1 MKYEDLDVWKRSYRL
16 AVEIYKE
23 FESCRDFSFKAQITR
38 SALSVPSNIA
48 VGWERYTEQE
58 KHRFLSIAKGSIGEL
73 KTQTLIAIEIDYL
86 TTDVGKMIATEAE
99 EISKMLGALMKNLHI
114 KR

>member
-48 VGWERYTEQE
+48 EGWERYTEQE

-73 KTQTLIAIEIDYL
+73 KTQTLIAIEINYL

>member
-1 MKYEDLDVWKRSYRL
+1 MKFEDLDVWKRSYKL
-16 AVEIYKE
+16 AVQIYKV
-23 FESCRDFSFKAQITR
+23 FAQCRDFGFKDQITK

-48 VGWERYTEQE
+48 EGWERYSEQE

-73 KTQTLIAIEIDYL
+73 KTQTMIAIEIDYL
-86 TTDVGKMIATEAE
+86 PTDVGKIIVAEAE
-99 EISKMLGALMKNLHI
+99 EISKMLGALMKTLHI

>member
-16 AVEIYKE
+16 TVRVYKE
-23 FESCRDFSFKAQITR
+23 FENCRDFSFKAQVTK

-48 VGWERYTEQE
+48 EGWERYSEQE

-73 KTQTLIAIEIDYL
+73 KTQIMIAIEIAYL
-86 TTDVGKMIATEAE
+86 PVDIGKKIASEAE
-99 EISKMLGALMKNLHI
+99 EISKMLGGLMKNLNV

>member
-48 VGWERYTEQE
+48 EGWERYAEQE

-86 TTDVGKMIATEAE
+86 TPDVGKMIATEAE

>member
-48 VGWERYTEQE
+48 EGWERYTEQE